1 MAQIKSHILFVKLNY
16 GKPNNWLEVSLYT
29 KQQPYRRLLPLYSER
44 PNQALNHGV
53 QQTLE
58 AVEASVFLGKL
69 FGISKAINPKPH
81 LNPTTR
87 RRAGH
92 SASHAGIS

>member
-53 QQTLE
+53 SNRFWKQW
-58 AVEASVFLGKL
+58 SILGKL
-69 FGISKAINPKPH
+69 FEISKAINPKTSPKPNH
-81 LNPTTR
+81 KTQG
-87 RRAGH
+87 RA
-92 SASHAGIS
+92 